1 MEDKSILLP
10 QCDNIEIKTFDD
22 VTPYVAASFK
32 ENMWVLR
39 VFERPVAESDIAEFV
54 KNIRSLDRKVRK
66 KVLVALS
73 GMEENA
79 KLLAKELKM
88 SIWDLETLNML
99 FGLYGKKGIV
109 IA

>member
-1 MEDKSILLP
+1 
-10 QCDNIEIKTFDD
+10 
-22 VTPYVAASFK
+22 
-32 ENMWVLR
+32 MWVLR